1 VSDKVTEELIKI
13 IDSEVIQPWSTVAVS
28 NLTDSLSKQ
37 IQSNF
42 LVDKNQNSNSHE
54 EDQKKYDE
62 IKNKKESEL
71 TLDEQV
77 FMQNYGEFK
86 TFAEQINYNS
96 KDHCNAYLQC
106 EMAFYAD
113 KEKSDQSDTKP
124 KEKVKQSSDAIRKG
138 KAATVGEMIS
148 LAKKNDVNLKVV
160 DDPNYVRTQEE
171 IDSGLEVIYVKRGE
185 NGEIGHAYYM
195 DSTGKFVETKSEGFD
210 CYYAAFGKILET
222 KKSII
227 VLRIETAQQVEA
239 HSKN

>member
-1 VSDKVTEELIKI
+1 
-13 IDSEVIQPWSTVAVS
+13 VS

-77 FMQNYGEFK
+77 FMQNYGELK
-86 TFAEQINYNS
+86 TFAEQINYKS

-113 KEKSDQSDTKP
+113 EEEKSDQSDTKP
-124 KEKVKQSSDAIRKG
+124 KEKVKQYADEIRKG

-171 IDSGLEVIYVKRGE
+171 IDSGLEVIYVRRDE

-195 DSTGKFVETKSEGFD
+195 DSTGKFVDTKSEGFD
-210 CYYAAFGKILET
+210 CFYAASGNILET
-222 KKSII
+222 KNVTKSII
-227 VLRIETAQQVEA
+227 VLRNETAEQVEA
-239 HSKN
+239 NSKN